1 MIDCYLVEL
10 GYWVNY
16 DNKYFKRYIY
26 TPDNL
31 YKSLLKYRYGNRGV
45 FKTAYSYD
53 TKDIENA
60 YLLGDFY
67 LDFDDDKNFENVR
80 EDVIT
85 SISLLTKIFR
95 IKNNDIDIYFS
106 GNKGVHLIIDKKIL
120 GIKPNKRLNH
130 IFKFIMEEIKNQ
142 TKNKTI
148 DSVIYDNK
156 RLFRI
161 VNSQHEKTNLF
172 KIPITYEELVNYPLD
187 RIKQLATKP
196 RSINQHEKVFN
207 EVANKM
213 YLLYAEKAEI
223 DYLKKVNTEYFSNI
237 EKQIRD
243 VPPCIQNL
251 LDEGPIE
258 GNRNNTLATLV
269 SFYKTKGLSYQ
280 ETKKELTLWNNGA
293 ISDGEFERTCKSI
306 YTKKFRY
313 GCSTLKKIS
322 ICDYNSCPL
331 MKARRRKEGA
341 V

>member
-10 GYWVNY
+10 GYWVDYN
-16 DNKYFKRYIY
+16 NKNFKRYIY
-26 TPDNL
+26 TPENI
-31 YKSLLKYRYGNRGV
+31 YKSLLRYRYGRKGV

-53 TKDIENA
+53 TKDIDNA
-60 YLLGDFY
+60 HLFGDFY

-95 IKNNDIDIYFS
+95 IKEYDIDIYFS

-120 GIKPNKRLNH
+120 GIKPNKRLNYV
-130 IFKFIMEEIKNQ
+130 FKFIMEEIKSQ

-148 DSVIYDNK
+148 DSVIYDSK

-161 VNSQHEKTNLF
+161 PNSQHEKTNLF
-172 KIPITYEELVNYPLD
+172 KIPITYEELTDYPLEK
-187 RIKQLATKP
+187 IKQLATKP
-196 RSINQHEKVFN
+196 RIIHQREKIFN

-213 YLLYAEKAEI
+213 FLLYTEKAEI
-223 DYLKKVNTEYFSNI
+223 DYLKKVNTEYFSNVD
-237 EKQIRD
+237 KKIRD

-251 LDEGPIE
+251 LDEGPID
-258 GNRNNTLATLV
+258 GSRNNTLATLV

-280 ETKKELTLWNNGA
+280 ETKEELKLWNNGS
-293 ISDGEFERTCKSI
+293 ISEGEFERTCKSI

-322 ICDYNSCPL
+322 ICDYNNCPL
-331 MKARRRKEGA
+331 MKAKRRKEGA